1 LARIGRPQ
9 RLVPASIRRQSSE
22 LTLLDVF
29 DVSGQLTDRQGD
41 LIQLLLHRTRSQSAI
56 DVYFDLLARQHAL
69 AQVNCRDGNA
79 PFG

>member
-1 LARIGRPQ
+1 LARVGRPQ
-9 RLVPASIRRQSSE
+9 RRLVPASIRRQSSQ

-29 DVSGQLTDRQGD
+29 DVSGEFAGRQG
-41 LIQLLLHRTRSQSAI
+41 IQLLLCRVRSQSTI